1 MTGCE
6 ECTIDNGNIGTFKC
20 TKAKEKHYLKD
31 GAPTVCNCGGT
42 VEDAGDCNTTA
53 TEIEC

>member
-6 ECTIDNGNIGTFKC
+6 ECTIDNGVIGTFKC

-42 VEDAGDCNTTA
+42 GEDAGDCNTTA